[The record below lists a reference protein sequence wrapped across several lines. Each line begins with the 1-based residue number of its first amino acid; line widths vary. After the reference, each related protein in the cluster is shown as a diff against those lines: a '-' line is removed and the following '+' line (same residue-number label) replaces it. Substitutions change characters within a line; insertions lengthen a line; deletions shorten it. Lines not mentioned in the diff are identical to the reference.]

1 MSAFWQTLNVRFA
14 GRAPGCPFRC
24 GRFFH
29 RGRVRPK
36 GSLAGRR
43 TEAPPY
49 SFLQ

>member
-14 GRAPGCPFRC
+14 GRDPGCPYRC
-24 GRFFH
+24 GRFFQL
-29 RGRVRPK
+29 GRVRPK
-36 GSLAGRR
+36 GSLAARR